1 LRRGF
6 VVRKSGDGGELCVAL
21 VKRVRLGERDKR
33 GMVTQSSQRE
43 EHREHREEKGAV
55 IAGRR

>member
-1 LRRGF
+1 
-6 VVRKSGDGGELCVAL
+6 VRKSGDGGELCVAL